1 MIHPMPSYLEI
12 ESVLAALEEQSR
24 KLTAELSAIED
35 EERRDEIVATLST
48 IDQQTKNLEREREE
62 LRKGK

>member
-1 MIHPMPSYLEI
+1 MIHPMPSEPEI
-12 ESVLAALEEQSR
+12 ESLLAALEEQSR
-24 KLTAELSAIED
+24 KLAAELSAIED

-48 IDQQTKNLEREREE
+48 IDQQKKNLEREREE

>member
-1 MIHPMPSYLEI
+1 MIHPMPSDLEI

-48 IDQQTKNLEREREE
+48 IDQQTKNLEQEREE

>member
-1 MIHPMPSYLEI
+1 MIHPMPSEPEI
-12 ESVLAALEEQSR
+12 ESLLAALEEQSR
-24 KLTAELSAIED
+24 KLAAELSAIED